1 MDIVPDI
8 KKGNLSKQQIE
19 VLSEQERH
27 SKYIGSM
34 KVVPGH
40 TMFSFNRDTK
50 EIKKSVYVD
59 KVAVGFNGK
68 AITTKELTVEANCY
82 YEQALNRKNFVKR
95 LIRGGLANDI
105 ADINGSF

>member
-19 VLSEQERH
+19 VLSEQERS

-50 EIKKSVYVD
+50 EIKKADYVD
-59 KVAVGFNGK
+59 KVAIGFNGK
-68 AITTKELTVEANCY
+68 AITTKELTIKANCY
-82 YEQALNRKNFVKR
+82 YEQALNRKNF
-95 LIRGGLANDI
+95 IRKLKKYGLLEEEKK
-105 ADINGSF
+105 

>member
-19 VLSEQERH
+19 VLLEQERH

-50 EIKKSVYVD
+50 EIKKADYVD
-59 KVAVGFNGK
+59 EVSVGLNGK
-68 AITTKELTVEANCY
+68 PITKKKLTVEANCF
-82 YEQALNRKNFVKR
+82 YEQALNRKNFIRR
-95 LIRGGLANDI
+95 LKKYGLLEEEEK
-105 ADINGSF
+105 

>member
-27 SKYIGSM
+27 SKYIDSM

-50 EIKKSVYVD
+50 EIKKADYVD
-59 KVAVGFNGK
+59 EVSVGLNGK
-68 AITTKELTVEANCY
+68 PVTKKKLTVEANCF
-82 YEQALNRKNFVKR
+82 YEQALNRKNFIRR
-95 LIRGGLANDI
+95 LKKYGLLEEEEK
-105 ADINGSF
+105 